1 MGIADFHAH
10 VLPGADH
17 GSDSLETSL
26 AQLRKAQ
33 AAGVDEIFATPHF
46 YVDQNPIDKFLQRRE
61 RCFDELQNAIIQ
73 KNIPIKLHKSAE
85 VTLELG
91 LSKMPNLE
99 KLCIENTSY
108 MLLEMPIGIAWK
120 PWVYASIDEMRD
132 RGIEPILAHIERY
145 DPKSLERVFDYDV
158 KTQIN
163 GRSLFNG
170 FFARRK
176 IMSYVNEKSVH
187 FIGSDVHTD
196 GKQYEYLAK
205 AAKLLGAG
213 TVNRLSENA
222 RNLNRI

>member
-1 MGIADFHAH
+1 
-10 VLPGADH
+10 
-17 GSDSLETSL
+17 
-26 AQLRKAQ
+26 
-33 AAGVDEIFATPHF
+33 
-46 YVDQNPIDKFLQRRE
+46 
-61 RCFDELQNAIIQ
+61 
-73 KNIPIKLHKSAE
+73 
-85 VTLELG
+85 
-91 LSKMPNLE
+91 MPNLE

-213 TVNRLSENA
+213 TVKRLSENA

>member
-26 AQLRKAQ
+26 TQLRKAQ

-46 YVDQNPIDKFLQRRE
+46 YVDQNPIDKFLERRE

-213 TVNRLSENA
+213 TVKRLSENA

>member
-26 AQLRKAQ
+26 TQLRKAQ